1 MKKLTSIIL
10 TALLAVGT
18 FAFTACNGTTNT
30 DTPDTPD
37 TPDDTKVETPTD
49 DKTDDKTDDET
60 PTDDKTDDKVF
71 VIGISQFGEHG
82 SLDNC
87 RKGFIEGLKEEGFED
102 GKNIKIDYKNASF
115 DTGNCTTIAQGFVSN
130 GADLI
135 CAIATPSAQAA
146 FNAAVE
152 EEIPVVYTAITDPD
166 GAGLTTGGEVT
177 GTSDAL
183 PVKAQLELI
192 REMLPDA
199 KKIGILYTTSEPNS
213 LYTIDI
219 YKELA
224 PDYGFEIVDKGVTA
238 AADVPLAIEAILP
251 DVDCI
256 SNLTDNTVVGQ
267 LDIMLDKAFEAGKPI
282 FGSEIEQVK
291 KGCVAAEGLEYY
303 NLGIQTGKMAA
314 KILKGEAKAS
324 EMPFETVTD
333 NYLYVNKVSADELG
347 ITLTDKVNER
357 ANFVG

>member
-10 TALLAVGT
+10 AAILAAGT
-18 FAFTACNGTTNT
+18 LVFTSCSGNT
-30 DTPDTPD
+30 ETPDTTETD
-37 TPDDTKVETPTD
+37 ANVETPVQDTEE
-49 DKTDDKTDDET
+49 TPETEDKTDDET
-60 PTDDKTDDKVF
+60 EDKVF

-87 RKGFIEGLKEEGFED
+87 REGFIEGLKEEGFED

-115 DTGNCTTIAQGFVSN
+115 DTGNTATIAQGFVSN

-146 FNAAVE
+146 YNAAAE
-152 EEIPVVYTAITDPD
+152 EEIPVVYTAITDPV
-166 GAGLTTGGEVT
+166 GAGLTEGEVT

-192 REMLPDA
+192 REMLPEA

-219 YKELA
+219 YKSLA

-251 DVDCI
+251 EVDCI

-291 KGCVAAEGLEYY
+291 KGCIAAEGLEYY
-303 NLGIQTGKMAA
+303 ALGIQTGKMAA
-314 KILKGEAKAS
+314 KILKGEKKAS
-324 EMPFETVTD
+324 EIPFETVTE
-333 NYLYVNKVSADELG
+333 NYLYVNKASAEELG

-357 ANFVG
+357 AEFVG